1 MIHQSSKA
9 ATYLGGSLRSP
20 KKGIFKM
27 IDHLMKES
35 VVHLDSHIRGSGKDK
50 AIAPHGCQISVV
62 IWKADH
68 YHLLWWFL
76 GPSSLV
82 FYVYLSEGKGSA
94 IIDRNVH
101 NVHNAHRFMLSL
113 ARCKSESAEK
123 NVLKKSF

>member
-35 VVHLDSHIRGSGKDK
+35 VVHLDSHIRRSGKDK

-62 IWKADH
+62 IWKGDH
-68 YHLLWWFL
+68 YHLLGL
-76 GPSSLV
+76 TTPSSLV
-82 FYVYLSEGKGSA
+82 FYVCLSDGKGSA
-94 IIDRNVH
+94 IIDDTVH
-101 NVHNAHRFMLSL
+101 NVHNAHRLDIM
-113 ARCKSESAEK
+113 
-123 NVLKKSF
+123 